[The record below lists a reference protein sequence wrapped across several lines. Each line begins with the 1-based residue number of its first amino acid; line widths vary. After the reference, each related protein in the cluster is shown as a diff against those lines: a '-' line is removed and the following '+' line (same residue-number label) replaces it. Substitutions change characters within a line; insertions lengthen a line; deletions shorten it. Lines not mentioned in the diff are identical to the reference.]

1 MRIIRLKEV
10 IGSTGLARSTI
21 YKYIGEGTFPKPV
34 SLGERSVGW
43 IELEV
48 HDWIMARISERDLA
62 QCRCHD
68 LLRRVMAS
76 MLWRFL
82 PGVRWWCYP
91 SLGLIG
97 GITRG
102 GRGSLFPEYG
112 FHIKRRCS
120 WVVERYLPPD

>member
-48 HDWIMARISERDLA
+48 QDWILARISERDLVGA
-62 QCRCHD
+62 PVMRTRGH
-68 LLRRVMAS
+68 LSMAS
-76 MLWRFL
+76 
-82 PGVRWWCYP
+82 
-91 SLGLIG
+91 
-97 GITRG
+97 
-102 GRGSLFPEYG
+102 
-112 FHIKRRCS
+112 
-120 WVVERYLPPD
+120 